1 MSVATNRK
9 WLAQLPNHT
18 SVSEMTLHI
27 ILAVCAF
34 LVWFVPSNLLLI
46 IIGKYHK
53 EKSPGLQ
60 TILDLLIVDSVHLFL
75 VFNIATAIV
84 FVFLTPN
91 FHDYLPLIL
100 AQLLFFVTSNSLVA
114 FLASLQVTQIVRTIL
129 IFKAEWFEHYPDDQ
143 VLKHS
148 RIFVLIYS
156 CLRFVFDLAPA
167 STSLTKAI
175 TGTDEEL

>member
-1 MSVATNRK
+1 
-9 WLAQLPNHT
+9 
-18 SVSEMTLHI
+18 MTLQI
-27 ILAVCAF
+27 ILTVCAF
-34 LVWFVPSNLLLI
+34 VVWFVPSNLILI
-46 IIGKYHK
+46 FIGKYHK

-75 VFNIATAIV
+75 VCNAVSVVVFN
-84 FVFLTPN
+84 FVTFDL
-91 FHDYLPLIL
+91 HDYLPLTL
-100 AQLLFFVTSNSLVA
+100 AYLLFYVASNSIVA

>member
-46 IIGKYHK
+46 FIGKYHR

-60 TILDLLIVDSVHLFL
+60 TILDLLIVDAVHLFL
-75 VFNIATAIV
+75 VFNTVTLIV
-84 FVFLTPN
+84 FVFMTSNL
-91 FHDYLPLIL
+91 HDYLPLIL
-100 AQLLFFVTSNSLVA
+100 AHLLLFATSNSLVA
-114 FLASLQVTQIVRTIL
+114 FLASLQVTQIVKAIL
-129 IFKAEWFEHYPDDQ
+129 IFKTEWFEHYPDDQ

-148 RIFVLIYS
+148 RIFVLIYT
-156 CLRFVFDLAPA
+156 CLRFIFNLAPA
-167 STSLTKAI
+167 STSVTKAI